1 MKNLLS
7 LFFPFLI
14 CPLSFLT
21 TLNACSCIGIPETFL
36 KDTKKDQLVIHVK
49 IIEHEGPGE
58 IFQSMNTGTS
68 KLKVINVLSGN
79 LEDDIVYFVS
89 GEGAACRANIQGL
102 EIGEEMILKPGIFT
116 REKDKNK
123 IFLHGSI
130 CSRWMQP
137 IKDGRVVG
145 NVTKNKMS
153 KRYRKIKKLREKGD
167 EKSLKR
173 LDKLYKKPV
182 KSQRIRIRKLKKK
195 LSRVTI

>member
-1 MKNLLS
+1 MKNQIK
-7 LFFPFLI
+7 LFIIVLI
-14 CPLSFLT
+14 CSLSFLT

-49 IIEHEGPGE
+49 IIEHEAPAE
-58 IFQSMNTGTS
+58 YTHYMELGTS
-68 KLKVINVLSGN
+68 KLKVLNVLSGN

-123 IFLHGSI
+123 IYLNGSI

-137 IKDGRVVG
+137 IKDGRVLG

-153 KRYRKIKKLREKGD
+153 KRYRKIEKLREKGD
-167 EKSLKR
+167 EKSLKQ

-182 KSQRIRIRKLKKK
+182 KSQRIRIKKLKKK
-195 LSRVTI
+195 LSRV